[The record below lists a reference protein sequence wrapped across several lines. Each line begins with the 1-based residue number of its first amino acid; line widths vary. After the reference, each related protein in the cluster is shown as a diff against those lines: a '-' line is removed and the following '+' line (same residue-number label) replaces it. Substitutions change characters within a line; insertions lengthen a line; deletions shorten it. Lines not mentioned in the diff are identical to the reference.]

1 MTMQV
6 GCSLLDAQRGYILKI
21 NQQYISNKV
30 YGPTDGR
37 TDKETYRV
45 ASKLFKL
52 FNIPFIFFKISYC
65 QLLFLLLKSADC

>member
-6 GCSLLDAQRGYILKI
+6 GFSLLDAQRGYILII
-21 NQQYISNKV
+21 NQQYIFNKV

-52 FNIPFIFFKISYC
+52 FIKISYC

>member
-6 GCSLLDAQRGYILKI
+6 GFSLLDAQRGYILII
-21 NQQYISNKV
+21 NQQYIFNKV

-52 FNIPFIFFKISYC
+52 FNIPFIYIKISYC
-65 QLLFLLLKSADC
+65 QLLFLILKSADC